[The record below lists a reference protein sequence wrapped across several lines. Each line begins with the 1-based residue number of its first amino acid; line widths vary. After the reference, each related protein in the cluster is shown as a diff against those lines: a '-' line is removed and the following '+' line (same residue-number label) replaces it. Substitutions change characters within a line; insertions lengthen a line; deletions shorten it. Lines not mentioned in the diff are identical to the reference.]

1 MYVGKVFNL
10 KVLWPFAKK
19 NLIRTILASTAVT
32 SLYYFMG
39 WKFLAVPFLPVGTI
53 GTAVAF
59 YVGFKNNQAYERLW
73 EARKL
78 WGGITNNSRMLTATI
93 RSIIQDKDVQKDIL
107 MRHLTYVNI
116 LRLQLRKTIPWAT
129 SREDIHQS
137 SVSEAEELLEYDKAL
152 FKLFERLNKLEIYE
166 LIKNRKNIANNALQ
180 QQYTIIGRLKREKK
194 IDDFEHSDILRIFNE
209 FYNLQGG
216 CERIKNTPL
225 FRQYSIFSRIFV
237 VLFIFL
243 LPFSLL
249 SSMDNITHIGPLG
262 VWLTVPFATL
272 ISWVFFSMEQ
282 IGEFSENPFD
292 NGINDIPLTTIC
304 RNIEIDVLEMMGE
317 TDLPEKMEPTNNVLL

>member
-78 WGGITNNSRMLTATI
+78 WGGITNNSRILTATI

-166 LIKNRKNIANNALQ
+166 LIKIGKTLRTMHCNNNI
-180 QQYTIIGRLKREKK
+180 
-194 IDDFEHSDILRIFNE
+194 
-209 FYNLQGG
+209 
-216 CERIKNTPL
+216 
-225 FRQYSIFSRIFV
+225 
-237 VLFIFL
+237 L
-243 LPFSLL
+243 LL
-249 SSMDNITHIGPLG
+249 
-262 VWLTVPFATL
+262 VA
-272 ISWVFFSMEQ
+272 
-282 IGEFSENPFD
+282 
-292 NGINDIPLTTIC
+292 
-304 RNIEIDVLEMMGE
+304 
-317 TDLPEKMEPTNNVLL
+317 

>member
-1 MYVGKVFNL
+1 MYVGKVFRID
-10 KVLWPFAKK
+10 VLWPFAKK
-19 NLIRTILASTAVT
+19 NIIRTTIASTFVT
-32 SLYYFMG
+32 ALYYFLN
-39 WKFLAVPFLPVGTI
+39 WKFLAVPFLPIGTI

-78 WGGITNNSRMLTATI
+78 WGGITNTSRILTATI
-93 RSIIQDKDVQKDIL
+93 RSVIPDQEIRKNFL
-107 MRHLTYVNI
+107 MRHLVYINI

-129 SREDIHQS
+129 SREDIHQN
-137 SVSEAEELLEYDKAL
+137 SVSEAEELLEYDQAL
-152 FKLFERLNKLEIYE
+152 IKLYQKIDRMDIYE
-166 LIKNRKNIANNALQ
+166 MVKNRKNIANNALQ
-180 QQYTIIGRLKREKK
+180 QQYMDLGKLKKQK
-194 IDDFEHSDILRIFNE
+194 VIDDFEHSDILKLFNE
-209 FYNLQGG
+209 LYNLQGG

-243 LPFSLL
+243 LPFGLL
-249 SSMDNITHIGPLG
+249 SSMDDLEGFG
-262 VWLTVPFATL
+262 QQSVWLTIPFTVL

-292 NGINDIPLTTIC
+292 NGINDIPIATIC

-317 TDLPEKMEPTNNVLL
+317 TNLPEKMEPTNDILL

>member
-1 MYVGKVFNL
+1 MYVGKEFKLN
-10 KVLWPFAKK
+10 VLWPFAKK
-19 NLIRTILASTAVT
+19 NIIRTTIASTFVT
-32 SLYYFMG
+32 ALYSFLN
-39 WKFLAVPFLPVGTI
+39 WKFLAVPFLPIGTI

-78 WGGITNNSRMLTATI
+78 WGGITNTSRILTATI
-93 RSIIQDKDVQKDIL
+93 RSVIPDQEIRKNFL
-107 MRHLTYVNI
+107 LRHLVYINI

-137 SVSEAEELLEYDKAL
+137 RVLEAEELLEYDQAL
-152 FKLFERLNKLEIYE
+152 IKLYQKIDRMDIYE
-166 LIKNRKNIANNALQ
+166 MVKHRKNIANNALQ
-180 QQYTIIGRLKREKK
+180 QQYMDLGKLKKQK
-194 IDDFEHSDILRIFNE
+194 VIDDFEHSDILKLFNE
-209 FYNLQGG
+209 LYNLQGS

-225 FRQYSIFSRIFV
+225 FRQFSIFSRIFV

-243 LPFSLL
+243 LPFGLL
-249 SSMDNITHIGPLG
+249 SSMDDLEGFG
-262 VWLTVPFATL
+262 EQSVWLTIPFTVL

-292 NGINDIPLTTIC
+292 NGINDIPIATIC

-317 TDLPEKMEPTNNVLL
+317 TNLPEKMEPTNDILL